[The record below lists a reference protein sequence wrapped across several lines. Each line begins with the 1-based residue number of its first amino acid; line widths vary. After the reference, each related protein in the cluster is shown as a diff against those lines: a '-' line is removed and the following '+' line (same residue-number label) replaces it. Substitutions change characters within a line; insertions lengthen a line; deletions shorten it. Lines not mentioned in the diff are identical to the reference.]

1 MHVVRHYN
9 VLRRLGRAKFGKLS
23 ITEIYLIT
31 TPLEFYL
38 ELISVAFNI
47 LLLLQSVLLDVFAG
61 YVVFAGNAVFDG
73 YVVFAGNAVF
83 DGYVVFAGYTVFAG
97 YAVFDGFCSVSPL
110 ILFFFL
116 AVAIHLAGY
125 AVIASY
131 AIFAGF
137 AAVLLVLLVMLI
149 FVILLVFLFCC
160 F

>member
-1 MHVVRHYN
+1 M
-9 VLRRLGRAKFGKLS
+9 
-23 ITEIYLIT
+23 
-31 TPLEFYL
+31 
-38 ELISVAFNI
+38 
-47 LLLLQSVLLDVFAG
+47 
-61 YVVFAGNAVFDG
+61 
-73 YVVFAGNAVF
+73 
-83 DGYVVFAGYTVFAG
+83 FAG

-110 ILFFFL
+110 IMFFL

-149 FVILLVFLFCC
+149 LLILLVFLFCC